1 MAGGMCG
8 GGPCVVGGMHSRGM
22 HGRGACMAEG
32 VHGRGHAWQGVCMA
46 GGHAWQ
52 GACVAGW
59 ACMAGG
65 MRGRYYEIRSMSRW
79 YASYWNAFLLIMS
92 SGCFQNISWPK
103 RSLGCL
109 ELQAGILIKNITFV
123 LIPLC
128 CNISLGSPFMFK
140 TDQKISV
147 HDS

>member
-1 MAGGMCG
+1 MFLHLSVSHSVHRGACVAGGMCG
-8 GGPCVVGGMHSRGM
+8 GGACVVGGMHSRGM
-22 HGRGACMAEG
+22 HGRGACMA
-32 VHGRGHAWQGVCMA
+32 
-46 GGHAWQ
+46 
-52 GACVAGW
+52 
-59 ACMAGG
+59 GG
-65 MRGRYYEIRSMSRW
+65 MCGRYYEIRSMSRW

-92 SGCFQNISWPK
+92 SRCFQNISWPK

-123 LIPLC
+123 LMPLC